1 MSRNRNQIIRYVS
14 FEMQELAMKLN
25 GMTDEQIG
33 AWFRKAVVD
42 LCSGCLDPNT
52 DPFIKDVYN
61 KSHSLM
67 VKRQEHNAR
76 MYQNRIANSKA
87 NNSAETASNSE
98 KEASNAMTPTDIKSA
113 YGQNQHVMLTID
125 EGKKLREAYGPDL
138 DLAIN
143 ILDGYIENNG
153 KAAKKY
159 KNHYAVLRRGNW
171 VWNKVKE
178 TKLQEQ
184 RLENASHS
192 NKSFKQQDMDARTK
206 FFSTSVVPEM
216 EAANG

>member
-1 MSRNRNQIIRYVS
+1 MSRICKLIPRYVS
-14 FEMQELAMKLN
+14 IDMQCMALKIEE
-25 GMTDEQIG
+25 MTDEELG
-33 AWFRKAVVD
+33 AWFRKAVID
-42 LCSGCLDPNT
+42 LCSGCIDPNT
-52 DPFIKDVYN
+52 DAFIKEQYQR
-61 KSHSLM
+61 SHTKM
-67 VKRQEHNAR
+67 AQRQEINNKYH
-76 MYQNRIANSKA
+76 QNRIAKKEANSD
-87 NNSAETASNSE
+87 AETASNSE
-98 KEASNAMTPTDIKSA
+98 KESTTALTHTDIKNA

-178 TKLQEQ
+178 TRLQEQ

-192 NKSFKQQDMDARTK
+192 NKSFKQQDMDARTQ
-206 FFSTSVVPEM
+206 FFATSVVPEM

>member
-1 MSRNRNQIIRYVS
+1 MSRISKLIPRYVS
-14 FEMQELAMKLN
+14 IDMQGMALKIEE
-25 GMTDEQIG
+25 MTDEELG
-33 AWFRKAVVD
+33 AWFRKAVID
-42 LCSGCLDPNT
+42 LCSGCIDPNT
-52 DPFIKDVYN
+52 DTFIKEQYQR
-61 KSHSLM
+61 SHTKM
-67 VKRQEHNAR
+67 TQRQE
-76 MYQNRIANSKA
+76 INSKYHQNQIA
-87 NNSAETASNSE
+87 Q
-98 KEASNAMTPTDIKSA
+98 KEANEKKENDSNVMVMDPTESKKA

-178 TKLQEQ
+178 TRLQEQ